1 MDPSSS
7 ELEVLCGLSHMGI
20 SQVRPTVSD
29 HTLQDANVLLRYL
42 PRMELHHVTF
52 LFGMCFEP
60 RGVLIPAPF
69 MLAVL
74 RDNRDSIRHSGLRWV
89 GWVSELDE
97 LLIDVAAVVFD
108 DFVSKHHSTFPYGS
122 TLHLLRRR
130 LCESRAKIARLES
143 NSSES

>member
-1 MDPSSS
+1 MDQSSS
-7 ELEVLCGLSHMGI
+7 ELEVLCGLSHLGI
-20 SQVRPTVSD
+20 SQVRPVVSD
-29 HTLQDANVLLRYL
+29 HTLQDASVLLRYL
-42 PRMELHHVTF
+42 PRMEQHHVTF

-60 RGVLIPAPF
+60 RGIFIPVAF

-97 LLIDVAAVVFD
+97 LLIDVAGVVFD

-130 LCESRAKIARLES
+130 LCESRARIAAKEDT
-143 NSSES
+143 SSES